1 MALIGSKKL
10 RWGLIGCGDISRKR
24 VAPALRFIPECELI
38 AVSRA
43 RADLAEAFANEFGAK
58 RWYGDW
64 RELIADDEIDAVY
77 IATPVYLHAEQ
88 TVAAAE
94 AGKSVLCEKPMAMN
108 PDECKRMIDACEF
121 ENVALGVAYY
131 RRFYPSVRR
140 AKEIIASGEIGK
152 PVIAQINAFERFNP
166 APGEDR
172 YWLLERSKSGGGP
185 MMDFGCHRLEILLNL
200 FGPIERT
207 TAVIGRA
214 LFDREVED
222 TCVASFEFG
231 NGAQASLAV
240 THAAFE
246 SRDTLD
252 IYCSMG
258 SIHTTSLNRGE
269 IRIVTAAGE
278 RIESH
283 PPHANLHQPL
293 IEDFTRA
300 VLDGREPGVGG
311 DVGRAVAVIEDE
323 IYAGGD

>member
-1 MALIGSKKL
+1 L
-10 RWGLIGCGDISRKR
+10 RDT
-24 VAPALRFIPECELI
+24 PECELI

-43 RADLAEAFANEFGAK
+43 RIDLAEAFAREFGAK

-64 RELIADDEIDAVY
+64 RKLIADDEIDAVY

-94 AGKSVLCEKPMAMN
+94 AGKSVLCEKPMAIN
-108 PDECKRMIDACEF
+108 PDDCEQMIAVCEY
-121 ENVALGVAYY
+121 EDVKLGVAYY
-131 RRFYPSVRR
+131 RRFYPSIRR
-140 AKEIIASGEIGK
+140 VKEIIESGEIGK

-172 YWLLERSKSGGGP
+172 YWLLEKSKSGGGP
-185 MMDFGCHRLEILLNL
+185 MMDFGCHRLEILLYL

-214 LFDREVED
+214 LLDREVED
-222 TCVASFEFG
+222 TCIASFGFG
-231 NGAQASLAV
+231 SGAQASLSV

-252 IYCSMG
+252 IYCSAG

-278 RIESH
+278 RIESL

-300 VLDGREPGVGG
+300 VLDGREPEVGG
-311 DVGRAVAVIEDE
+311 DVGRAVAMIEEE
-323 IYAGGD
+323 IYANGD

>member
-1 MALIGSKKL
+1 MKKL

-24 VAPALRFIPECELI
+24 VAPALRHIPECELI
-38 AVSRA
+38 AVSRG
-43 RADLAEAFANEFGAK
+43 RVDLAEAFANEFGAK

-108 PDECKRMIDACEF
+108 PEECEQMIAVCEF
-121 ENVALGVAYY
+121 EGVALGVAYY
-131 RRFYPSVRR
+131 RRFYPAIRR
-140 AKEIIASGEIGK
+140 IKEIIASGEIGK

-166 APGEDR
+166 SPGGDR
-172 YWLLERSKSGGGP
+172 YWLLEKSKSGGGP

-200 FGPIERT
+200 FGPVERT

-222 TCVASFEFG
+222 TCIAGFEFESG
-231 NGAQASLAV
+231 TQASLAV
-240 THAAFE
+240 THAAVE
-246 SRDTLD
+246 SLDTLD
-252 IYCSMG
+252 IYCSAG
-258 SIHTTSLNRGE
+258 SIHTAPLNRGE
-269 IRIVTAAGE
+269 IRIVTAPGE
-278 RIESH
+278 RTESH

-300 VLDGREPGVGG
+300 VLDGREPEVGG
-311 DVGRAVAVIEDE
+311 DVGRTVAMIEED
-323 IYAGGD
+323 IYAGGG

>member
-1 MALIGSKKL
+1 MALIGANKL

-24 VAPALRFIPECELI
+24 VAPALLSIPECELI

-43 RADLAEAFANEFGAK
+43 RVDLAKAFADEFGAK

-77 IATPVYLHAEQ
+77 IATPVYLHAGQ

-108 PDECKRMIDACEF
+108 PGECERMIAACEF
-121 ENVALGVAYY
+121 EDVALGVAYY
-131 RRFYPSVRR
+131 RRFYPAIRR
-140 AKEIIASGEIGK
+140 VKEIIASGEIGK

-172 YWLLERSKSGGGP
+172 YWLLEKSKSGGGP

-214 LFDREVED
+214 SFDREVED
-222 TCVASFEFG
+222 TCVAGFEFG
-231 NGAQASLAV
+231 SGTQASLAV

-252 IYCSMG
+252 IYCGAG
-258 SIHTTSLNRGE
+258 SIHIPSLNRGE

-278 RIESH
+278 RIESL

-300 VLDGREPGVGG
+300 VLDGREPEVGG
-311 DVGRAVAVIEDE
+311 DVGRAVAKIEAE
-323 IYAGGD
+323 IYAGGE